1 MVSRRVCRLSGELQK
16 EIASI
21 LSREIKDPRL
31 TQLSVVSIDIA
42 PDGCSARVYLS
53 PMAGVE
59 IAEQD
64 IVQALDKAKGYI
76 RRELAKRL
84 KTRAVPELYFYVD
97 QSIAYG
103 VAMIDKINKQI
114 QADEAAAQGRPPIEE
129 GVYKES

>member
-1 MVSRRVCRLSGELQK
+1 MVSRRVGRLSGELQK

-59 IAEQD
+59 IA
-64 IVQALDKAKGYI
+64 
-76 RRELAKRL
+76 
-84 KTRAVPELYFYVD
+84 
-97 QSIAYG
+97 
-103 VAMIDKINKQI
+103 
-114 QADEAAAQGRPPIEE
+114 
-129 GVYKES
+129 